1 VLSFECVAVSKVSRH
16 SPEATETQQADLDKR
31 NGGMEIVLERSLTRT
46 GCWRLQAARVE
57 SQLQRA
63 GWKAAAVHGD
73 ASQAQRTR
81 AVEQFKVSLVA
92 SA

>member
-1 VLSFECVAVSKVSRH
+1 
-16 SPEATETQQADLDKR
+16 
-31 NGGMEIVLERSLTRT
+31 M
-46 GCWRLQAARVE
+46 E

-81 AVEQFKVSLVA
+81 AVEQFKVRGLGCGA
-92 SA
+92 